1 MCVECFEISV
11 AAFPVGVVLQL
22 LFGIALCVEC
32 SIAELEFEAV
42 VNSLIISDMTLPQL
56 VVSIVYE
63 MPCVIRSLF
72 DIPCALVDGMLVET
86 VETGGIYEIYGS
98 FRCSANQ

>member
-1 MCVECFEISV
+1 
-11 AAFPVGVVLQL
+11 
-22 LFGIALCVEC
+22 
-32 SIAELEFEAV
+32 
-42 VNSLIISDMTLPQL
+42 MTLPQL
-56 VVSIVYE
+56 VVGVVYE